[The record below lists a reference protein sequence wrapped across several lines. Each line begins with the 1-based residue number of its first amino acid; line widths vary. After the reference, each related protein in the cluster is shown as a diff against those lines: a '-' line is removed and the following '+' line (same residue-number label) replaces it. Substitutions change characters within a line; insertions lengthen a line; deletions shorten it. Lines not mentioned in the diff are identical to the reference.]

1 MSIALITG
9 GSGHVGA
16 NLVRELTAQDYKVRC
31 IDFDGD
37 HRAFEGYDVE
47 LITGSVTDIDTL
59 DKAFEGVDVV
69 FHTAAII
76 SLERKNKSLI
86 RSVNVE
92 GTKNVCKM
100 SLKHS
105 IRKLIHF
112 SSVDAFIREPLE
124 DPLLEDRSLVVDQNA
139 VPYDLSKADAQ
150 RIVLEYAQNGLDASI
165 IHPTSIVGP
174 NDFKPGIPMQ
184 ALVDMANGKRKLM
197 PNWGYN
203 FIDVRDLCDAAI
215 SAVDNGKSGQNY
227 LVGGEYNLYLYIA
240 ELIGKQLEKKV
251 VFGTLP
257 DFVTYLGIPFE
268 YAKSL
273 VTKQPRVITLDSIH
287 TAQTGNKVIPSKL
300 AKEELNH
307 NPRPFEETIFDT
319 IDFFQKRGLITK

>member
-150 RIVLEYAQNGLDASI
+150 RIVLEYCERGLDASI
-165 IHPTSIVGP
+165 IHPSGIFGP
-174 NDFKPGIPMQ
+174 NDFKPSLFGQEFLNI
-184 ALVDMANGKRKLM
+184 AKGKR
-197 PNWGYN
+197 PYSINVGYDYV
-203 FIDVRDLCDAAI
+203 DVRDLCET
-215 SAVDNGKSGQNY
+215 AVNCIEKGVNKQNY
-227 LVGGEYNLYLYIA
+227 IVGGNYMDFVYMA
-240 ELIGKQLEKKV
+240 EVMAEVLGKKLMR
-251 VFGTLP
+251 GTLP
-257 DFVTYLGIPFE
+257 FFTIYL
-268 YAKSL
+268 SL
-273 VTKQPRVITLDSIH
+273 PIYYLQSLFSNAPRAITLDSIH
-287 TAQTGNKVIPSKL
+287 TIKVQNKNIPSQL
-300 AKEELNH
+300 AKDQLGH
-307 NPRPFEETIFDT
+307 SPRSVEETITDT
-319 IDFFQKRGLITK
+319 LKFFKESGSLD

>member
-150 RIVLEYAQNGLDASI
+150 RIVLEYCNKGLDASI
-165 IHPTSIVGP
+165 IHPSGIFGP
-174 NDFKPGIPMQ
+174 NDFKPSLFGQEFIKI
-184 ALVDMANGKRKLM
+184 ANSKR
-197 PNWGYN
+197 PFSINVGYSKG
-203 FIDVRDLCDAAI
+203 V
-215 SAVDNGKSGQNY
+215 SGQNY
-227 LVGGEYNLYLYIA
+227 IVGGNYMDFVYMA
-240 ELIGKQLEKKV
+240 DVMSQELGRKLIR
-251 VFGTLP
+251 GTLP
-257 DFVTYLGIPFE
+257 FASIYL
-268 YAKSL
+268 SL
-273 VTKQPRVITLDSIH
+273 PMYYLLSFITKTPRAITLDSIH
-287 TAQTGNKVIPSKL
+287 TIKVQNKNIPSQLSKDQL
-300 AKEELNH
+300 DH
-307 NPRPFEETIFDT
+307 TPRPIEETITDT
-319 IDFFQKRGLITK
+319 LKFFNDVGAIA